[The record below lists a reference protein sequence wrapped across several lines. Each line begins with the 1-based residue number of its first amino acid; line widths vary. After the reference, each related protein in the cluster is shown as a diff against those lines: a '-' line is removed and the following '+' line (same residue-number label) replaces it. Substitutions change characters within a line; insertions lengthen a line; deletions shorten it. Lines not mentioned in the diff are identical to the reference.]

1 MMALVQLSSGEVII
15 IALLVV
21 IITML
26 VKGLRKR

>member
-15 IALLVV
+15 RALLVV

-26 VKGLRKR
+26 VRGLRKR